1 MRYVARNAHGQI
13 CAVYDAPRDD
23 AREALDPSHP
33 DLRTFV
39 GLPDR
44 PAAGRLHE
52 SDLAL
57 VRVIEDLVDLLVDKG
72 VILFTEL
79 PAPAQE
85 KLLDRGRL
93 RRALSAPAVVDDDEL
108 L

>member
-13 CAVYDAPRDD
+13 CAVYDAPLDG
-23 AREALDPSHP
+23 AHEALAPDHP
-33 DLRTFV
+33 DLRAFL
-39 GLPDR
+39 GLAER
-44 PAAGRLHE
+44 PAAGRLQE

-72 VILFTEL
+72 VILFTDL

>member
-13 CAVYDAPRDD
+13 CAVYDAPRDG
-23 AREALDPSHP
+23 AREALAPDHP
-33 DLRTFV
+33 ELRAFL
-39 GLPDR
+39 GLAEQ
-44 PAAGRLHE
+44 PAAGRLQE

-85 KLLDRGRL
+85 KLLTRGRL